1 VRQRA
6 LAALVVLMIVVTTG
20 GLAFLM
26 VRDGSTPS
34 ASGPGDTPGP
44 TVKASPTTGLPA
56 TDPALAEFY
65 EQKLDWQ
72 SCPDYIDFQ
81 CATMKVPLDYTKPQG
96 RRIDL
101 ALLRVPASDQDHK
114 VGSLVV
120 NPGGPGAPGTS
131 YAALAS
137 TVFREPLTQAY
148 DVVGFDPR
156 GTGDSTTVDC
166 LDDAQ
171 LDAYIGGDPDP
182 DTPAEVADYERVSH
196 EFVEGCVA
204 ESGPL
209 AAHVSTVEAARDMD
223 VLRSLLGEKKLDYF
237 GASYGTKLGATY
249 AQLFPKRVGRMVLDG
264 ALDLSIGP
272 RELAIQ
278 QAMGFE
284 TALRAYV
291 ANCVDSGSCFLGDS
305 VDTGIERIQQFLAD
319 VDADPLPTAGDRE
332 LTVGNALYGI
342 VTPLYD
348 RKYWVLL
355 SASLQQAFGGDGT
368 TLSLLADAYSNRGPD
383 GYLNNFVEA
392 NYDINC
398 LDDPWSLPLSGVA
411 GQLAAFEK
419 ASPTFGAAF
428 AYALTSCSGFTAR
441 STVPVPHN
449 TAATAPPLLVIGTSR
464 DPATPLRWAEA
475 LARQLSSAILVK
487 RDGDGHTGYNSGN
500 DCVDTTVEDFLVDG
514 TVPTGEVDCPASG
527 T

>member
-249 AQLFPKRVGRMVLDG
+249 AMLFPKRVGRFVLDG
-264 ALDLSIGP
+264 AVDLQLAP
-272 RELAIQ
+272 RESLMQ
-278 QAMGFE
+278 QAHGFE

-291 ANCVDSGSCFLGDS
+291 ADCVERGTCFLGDT
-305 VDTGIERIQQFLAD
+305 VDAGVARVQQFLAD
-319 VDADPLPTAGDRE
+319 VDAQPLPAGDRT
-332 LTVGNALYGI
+332 LTGGNALYGVI
-342 VTPLYD
+342 TPLYVRD
-348 RKYWVLL
+348 YWRFLTM
-355 SASLQQAFGGDGT
+355 ALQEAFDGDGT
-368 TLSLLADAYSNRGPD
+368 TLMLLADAYSSRTED
-383 GYLNNFVEA
+383 GRFTDNSIEA

-398 LDDPWSLPLSGVA
+398 LDEPSSF
-411 GQLAAFEK
+411 AAADVPSQIPVFER
-419 ASPTFGAAF
+419 ASPTFGR
-428 AYALTSCSGFTAR
+428 ALAWSLTACNGFTPRATEPPPD
-441 STVPVPHN
+441 SD
-449 TAATAPPLLVIGTSR
+449 AAGAAPILVVGTTR
-464 DPATPLRWAEA
+464 DPATPYQWAVA
-475 LARQLSSAILVK
+475 LSHQLSSAVLVT
-487 RDGDGHTGYNSGN
+487 RDGDGHTGYNAGN
-500 DCVDTTVEDFLVDG
+500 HCVDTTIEDYLVDG
-514 TVPTGEVDCPASG
+514 KIPSGPVDCPAP
-527 T
+527 